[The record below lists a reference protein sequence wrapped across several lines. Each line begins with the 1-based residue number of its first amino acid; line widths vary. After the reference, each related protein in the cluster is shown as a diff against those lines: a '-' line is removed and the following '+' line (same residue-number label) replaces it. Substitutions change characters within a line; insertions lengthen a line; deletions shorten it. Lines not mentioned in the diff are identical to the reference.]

1 MTIVAE
7 LLIVASMCLQGGEQV
22 DVSTVRFFH
31 CELAR
36 TESHLELANGILVI
50 YSPGYEEQQARFS
63 QAQSFGWMSFA
74 EPILCIKLIGGPF
87 EFNIDILPIEAAD

>member
-1 MTIVAE
+1 MVAE

-50 YSPGYEEQQARFS
+50 YSPEYEEQQARFS

-87 EFNIDILPIEAAD
+87 EFNIDIVPIEAAD